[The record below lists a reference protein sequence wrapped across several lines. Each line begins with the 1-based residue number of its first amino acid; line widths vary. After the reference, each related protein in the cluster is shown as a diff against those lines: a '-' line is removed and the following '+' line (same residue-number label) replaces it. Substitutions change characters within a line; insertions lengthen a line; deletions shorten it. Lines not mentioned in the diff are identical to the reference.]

1 MYVIHYNNIILIL
14 ILYQQLDFSH
24 VYIFN
29 SNKNDV
35 GIEKLLLDK
44 KVYKCSYF
52 IYEKKNVD
60 GKISSNLLSVVIIHY
75 FFSYSYCNELYFPRC
90 SSTVNLIYEKGQT
103 KKVRNHSM
111 TFSKRVYFTIDSQ
124 AKL

>member
-29 SNKNDV
+29 FNKNDV

-44 KVYKCSYF
+44 KVYKCFY
-52 IYEKKNVD
+52 Y
-60 GKISSNLLSVVIIHY
+60 
-75 FFSYSYCNELYFPRC
+75 
-90 SSTVNLIYEKGQT
+90 T
-103 KKVRNHSM
+103 KKKTLMVKYRLIFYPS
-111 TFSKRVYFTIDSQ
+111 
-124 AKL
+124 L